1 MLSPWCR
8 RSLVTPLQRRSST
21 HPDVIASHFHVAHR
35 VAVVGR
41 TSGETAVLADRH
53 LFRIAVIE
61 SVLIMVQAAPGP
73 HLLSPHQE
81 VSRSGTGLLEM
92 RLDVRLATRCIATKT
107 HFLRLQRR
115 PSPTQNAMQ
124 YGRSFLDVQ
133 HVELLYYVSQFDVFL
148 QVGFLIVRVV
158 ALRAAHVGRVFGP
171 GLADAAPAEVV
182 FARQL
187 HRLHEHMQTNGTN
200 EFLLE
205 AVPPGLRHLKQLIRH
220 PVLSWSARERQ
231 TSSSSTVPTRF
242 SSFSQLFRL
251 DPGVRS
257 VDEDHTSTEAPE
269 KQLLIKPKHAKG
281 AFLLLAKLVSNQIP
295 QPGVKEGIWRSGFFF
310 LTRETSKIYRQ
321 TIIIKRTLTNYGNIL
336 GRAKHDRK
344 WQLI

>member
-1 MLSPWCR
+1 MFSVPDAGGV
-8 RSLVTPLQRRSST
+8 SFTPLQRSST
-21 HPDVIASHFHVAHR
+21 HPDVIASHFYVAHR

-41 TSGETAVLADRH
+41 TSGEAAVLADRH

-73 HLLSPHQE
+73 YLLSPHQE

-133 HVELLYYVSQFDVFL
+133 HVELLYNVSQFDVFL

-158 ALRAAHVGRVFGP
+158 ALRAAHVGRVLGP

-200 EFLLE
+200 ELLLE
-205 AVPPGLRHLKQLIRH
+205 AVPPVLSHLNHLIRH
-220 PVLSWSARERQ
+220 PVLSWRQ

-242 SSFSQLFRL
+242 RSFSWLFRL
-251 DPGVRS
+251 DPGVSS
-257 VDEDHTSTEAPE
+257 VDGDHTSTEAPE

-295 QPGVKEGIWRSGFFF
+295 QPGVKGGIWRPELF
-310 LTRETSKIYRQ
+310 
-321 TIIIKRTLTNYGNIL
+321 
-336 GRAKHDRK
+336 
-344 WQLI
+344 